1 MKSQD
6 LSEFFNLLGE
16 AKKEK
21 KEEFDK
27 LLKEANIDLDS
38 LVSSAFD
45 GIEKAK
51 VEQKEQKE
59 KEEKFVEQLDD
70 VVVELND
77 PLDLKQV
84 VNYKQEIKDEL
95 LVPRSV
101 TVGVPEDFDISSL
114 EIEEEKVDDV
124 ASTYKELKKEIGS
137 KKKPEEPA
145 IEKIKEDDDTITND
159 LKFIEVM
166 EEEGKKGTN
175 LCQELYGKVRLLIL
189 I

>member
-51 VEQKEQKE
+51 
-59 KEEKFVEQLDD
+59 
-70 VVVELND
+70 
-77 PLDLKQV
+77 
-84 VNYKQEIKDEL
+84 
-95 LVPRSV
+95 
-101 TVGVPEDFDISSL
+101 
-114 EIEEEKVDDV
+114 
-124 ASTYKELKKEIGS
+124 
-137 KKKPEEPA
+137 
-145 IEKIKEDDDTITND
+145 
-159 LKFIEVM
+159 
-166 EEEGKKGTN
+166 
-175 LCQELYGKVRLLIL
+175 
-189 I
+189 